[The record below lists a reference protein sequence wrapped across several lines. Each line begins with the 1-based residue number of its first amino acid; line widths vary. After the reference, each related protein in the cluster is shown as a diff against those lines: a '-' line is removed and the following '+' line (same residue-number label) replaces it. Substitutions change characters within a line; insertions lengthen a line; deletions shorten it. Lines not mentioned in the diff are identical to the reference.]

1 MPCGPQVGHDVHV
14 SAASTPTRAA
24 QLVGATPQAKAA
36 SGLPVLRA
44 SADVP
49 LPSVL
54 DTRVTSLSAV
64 LDLVRSGN
72 ATTRPELEHLTGL
85 GRKVVAQRV
94 GELVDA
100 GLVDE
105 STFGP
110 STGGRAPRQL
120 QFVAGAGLVLVAHFG
135 ATAMSAGVT
144 DLSGRLRAKTHRS
157 HAIATGP
164 ESALALM
171 LELWADL
178 LAELEV
184 GGAQPPVWGVGVG
197 VPGPVEYST
206 ARPVSPP
213 IMPGWDDFPIRER
226 VQEHWPVPVWVDN
239 EVNAMALGEL
249 RAGVARGY
257 GDVVYLK
264 LGTGIGAGIVSGG
277 VLHRGAQGVAGDVG
291 HIPVREHLGVTCH
304 CGRTDCVE
312 AVAGGAALVRQAAEA
327 AREGRSTVL
336 AALQDRDGSLAIRH
350 LVEAVQHSDP
360 TTMNLL
366 RTSGRR
372 IGEMVASVVNIL
384 NPALVVIGG
393 PVAETGDLLLAAI
406 RQAVYDRSLPLA
418 TRDLRITRSFDNDT
432 VGFTGSAFTV
442 IDEIFAPGAL
452 EQWIGQGRPDVRL
465 AAHGDDLGAG
475 PTRAS

>member
-1 MPCGPQVGHDVHV
+1 MPVSAV
-14 SAASTPTRAA
+14 SAALRATQPTAA
-24 QLVGATPQAKAA
+24 TSQAKGPSAA
-36 SGLPVLRA
+36 PVVRPG
-44 SADVP
+44 ADP
-49 LPSVL
+49 ALLTVL
-54 DTRVTSLSAV
+54 DTRVASLSAV
-64 LDLVRSGN
+64 LDLVRGG
-72 ATTRPELEHLTGL
+72 AAATRPELEHLTGL

-94 GELVDA
+94 GELVEA
-100 GLVDE
+100 GLLDE

-120 QFVAGAGLVLVAHFG
+120 QFVAAAGLVLVAHFG
-135 ATAMSAGVT
+135 ATAMSAGIT
-144 DLSGRLRAKTHRS
+144 DLAGRLRAKAHRQ
-157 HAIATGP
+157 HDIAAGP
-164 ESALALM
+164 EAALTLM
-171 LELWADL
+171 LGLWDTLLGDL
-178 LAELEV
+178 GSDEV
-184 GGAQPPVWGVGVG
+184 PPPVWGVGVG

-213 IMPGWDDFPIRER
+213 IMPGWDEFPVRER
-226 VQEHWPVPVWVDN
+226 IQGRWPVPVWVDN

-257 GDVVYLK
+257 ADVVYVK

-312 AVAGGAALVRQAAEA
+312 AVAGGAALVAQATDA
-327 AREGRSTVL
+327 AREGRSPFL
-336 AALQDRDGSLAIRH
+336 ASLVDRDGTLTVRH
-350 LVEAVQHSDP
+350 LVEAIQHSDP
-360 TTMNLL
+360 TTTNLV

-372 IGEMVASVVNIL
+372 IGEMLASVVNIL

-432 VGFTGSAFTV
+432 VGVTGSAFTV

-452 EQWIGQGRPDVRL
+452 EQWIGLGRPDPNL
-465 AAHGDDLGAG
+465 PAHAPGFPAATSRVG
-475 PTRAS
+475 T

>member
-1 MPCGPQVGHDVHV
+1 MHV
-14 SAASTPTRAA
+14 SAVSPAVRAA
-24 QLVGATPQAKAA
+24 QPAAATPQAKTAPA
-36 SGLPVLRA
+36 LPVLRPG
-44 SADVP
+44 ADP
-49 LPSVL
+49 ALATVL
-54 DTRVTSLSAV
+54 DARVASLSAV
-64 LDLVRSGN
+64 LDLVRGGV
-72 ATTRPELEHLTGL
+72 AATRPELEHRTGL

-100 GLVDE
+100 GLLDE

-110 STGGRAPRQL
+110 STGGRAPRQMA
-120 QFVAGAGLVLVAHFG
+120 FVASAGLVLVAHFG

-144 DLSGRLRAKTHRS
+144 DLAGHLRATTHRV
-157 HAIATGP
+157 HDIAAGP
-164 ESALALM
+164 EAALTLM
-171 LELWADL
+171 LGLWDTLLGEL
-178 LAELEV
+178 
-184 GGAQPPVWGVGVG
+184 GYHGAPPPVWGVGVG

-213 IMPGWDDFPIRER
+213 IMPGWDEFPIRER
-226 VQEHWPVPVWVDN
+226 IQDHWPVPVWVDN

-257 GDVVYLK
+257 TDVVYVK

-291 HIPVREHLGVTCH
+291 HIPVREHLGITCH

-312 AVAGGAALVRQAAEA
+312 AVAGGAALVGQATDA
-327 AREGRSTVL
+327 AREGRSPYL
-336 AALQDRDGSLAIRH
+336 ANHLERDGTLAIRH
-350 LVEAVQHSDP
+350 LVDAVQHSDP
-360 TTMNLL
+360 TTTNLL

-372 IGEMVASVVNIL
+372 IGEMLASVINIL

-393 PVAETGDLLLAAI
+393 PLAETGDLLLAAI

-432 VGFTGSAFTV
+432 VGVTGSAFTV

-452 EQWIGQGRPDVRL
+452 EQRIGQGRPDL
-465 AAHGDDLGAG
+465 NLPAHSRDSA
-475 PTRAS
+475 PTRPRNA